1 VEGFEG
7 KERRKR
13 DATPSPCLG
22 ALIFSIRLKFL
33 NLRGTEKMNWMRTL
47 EGFDFILIFQILF
60 PLIIILTGQY

>member
-13 DATPSPCLG
+13 DPSPCLG
-22 ALIFSIRLKFL
+22 DLIFSIRLKPL

-47 EGFDFILIFQILF
+47 EGFDFILFFQILS
-60 PLIIILTGQY
+60 LLL